1 MTIDESWYTRPE
13 SGVRERLAAGG
24 IIVRKD
30 NAGKLWIALTTGE
43 DLKGD
48 AYILPKGGV
57 DKGEEIETAARREI
71 EEEAGFSRLVLV
83 ELLGIRE
90 RLSFDKTRWT
100 TTHYFLYTTDET
112 DPKPTE
118 VSRGYV
124 THWFDFSQ
132 PLPSL
137 FWPEQA
143 ALIETFRERIVGLSV
158 S

>member
-1 MTIDESWYTRPE
+1 MMIDESWYIRPE
-13 SGVRERLAAGG
+13 SGVRDRLAAGG

-30 NAGKLWIALTTGE
+30 QSGTVWIALTTGE
-43 DLKGD
+43 DLKGS

-57 DKGEEIETAARREI
+57 DRGEEIETAARREI
-71 EEEAGFSRLVLV
+71 QEEAGFSQLRLID
-83 ELLGIRE
+83 ELGVRE

-100 TTHYFLYTTDET
+100 TTHFFLYITDET
-112 DPKPTE
+112 EPKPTE

-132 PLPSL
+132 PLPPL
-137 FWPEQA
+137 FWPEQK
-143 ALIETFRERIVGLSV
+143 ALIEEHRERIHALSV

>member
-1 MTIDESWYTRPE
+1 MIDESWYTRPA

-30 NAGKLWIALTTGE
+30 DTGKLWIALTTGE

-57 DKGEEIETAARREI
+57 DKGEEIEAAARREI

-112 DPKPTE
+112 DPQPTE
-118 VSRGYV
+118 VARGYI
-124 THWFDFSQ
+124 THWFDLSQ
-132 PLPSL
+132 PLPEL

-143 ALIETFRERIVGLSV
+143 ALIETFRARIEAL
-158 S
+158 